1 MGVVIKAFHNRNP
14 VLREEPLIDP
24 WGGAEYPMVNEPFVE
39 VELEGL
45 PPGEYEVGLRT
56 EVHSTRQQVSIDVAR
71 QALYFM
77 HRDLADA
84 SRYPPSLERRLPRLY
99 PECAASSSGS

>member
-1 MGVVIKAFHNRNP
+1 
-14 VLREEPLIDP
+14 
-24 WGGAEYPMVNEPFVE
+24 MVNEPFVE

-84 SRYPPSLERRLPRLY
+84 SRYPPSLERRFPAYILSVQPPVQD
-99 PECAASSSGS
+99 PEGLQLLRVRVDSESKGQGEAWYISS